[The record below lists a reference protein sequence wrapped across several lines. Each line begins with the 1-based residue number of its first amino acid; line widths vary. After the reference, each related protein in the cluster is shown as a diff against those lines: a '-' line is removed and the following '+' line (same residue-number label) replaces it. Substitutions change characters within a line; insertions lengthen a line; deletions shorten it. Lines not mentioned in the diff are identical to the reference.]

1 MASNK
6 QRFNGNF
13 KNLGWGKRKDALN
26 KPVTEKMSKDLNPS
40 SSHKVSRPDP
50 ERIKNKKLGR
60 DDSTKEESVDQLS
73 SHRRPAGFSMKPD
86 KIKDVLDDGES
97 SSVKF
102 LKFRRLPA
110 DEIEFRPEV
119 QLELYQDY
127 PIEDEGKKWNRLL
140 GGKKSF
146 KPNIPAKTL
155 KKSPNVALSKFH
167 YFSEMELE
175 TTQVPIHKEEK
186 TKSSNKVSEFL
197 VRTGFFLEKPQW

>member
-13 KNLGWGKRKDALN
+13 KNLGWGKSKDALN
-26 KPVTEKMSKDLNPS
+26 KPVTEEMSKDLNPS
-40 SSHKVSRPDP
+40 SSHKVSTPDP

-73 SHRRPAGFSMKPD
+73 SYRKPAGFAMKPD

-102 LKFRRLPA
+102 LKFRKLPA

-119 QLELYQDY
+119 QLDLYQDY
-127 PIEDEGKKWNRLL
+127 PIEGKKWNRLL

-146 KPNIPAKTL
+146 KPNTPAKTP
-155 KKSPNVALSKFH
+155 KKSPNVALFKFH
-167 YFSEMELE
+167 YYSEMELE
-175 TTQVPIHKEEK
+175 TTQVPIHKAEK

-197 VRTGFFLEKPQW
+197 FKTGFLLEKPQW